1 MTRSPALYL
10 LAAACIAALPGT
22 ALSQW
27 QWRDEAGRRVFSDTP
42 PPPSV
47 PNRNIIAAPGRMAG
61 AYVPTEAEAR
71 AGANGGKDGGTD
83 GGTNV
88 EARADGNAGK
98 PASATRPQTTLEAQK
113 EGFEKRRAARLKQEA
128 DDAAREAKLAQRTA
142 RCQELSNYATGL
154 SQGQRIAT
162 IGPDG
167 ARQVLDDA
175 ERAAALARTN
185 VTIAQECGA

>member
-1 MTRSPALYL
+1 MTRSSALYL

-71 AGANGGKDGGTD
+71 ADESK

-98 PASATRPQTTLEAQK
+98 PGTATRQQTTLEAQK

-128 DDAAREAKLAQRTA
+128 DEAAKEAKLAQRTA

-175 ERAAALARTN
+175 ERAAALARINATM
-185 VTIAQECGA
+185 AQECGA